1 MIKKRVRETAENHGY
16 TSAYQLRVALGVS
29 PSLAARLWK
38 GEFEKIGIGTLDK
51 LCGLLNCQPN
61 QLLLY
66 VAERPSASVRKT
78 KGRVG
83 RARRTTKR

>member
-1 MIKKRVRETAENHGY
+1 MIKIRVREAAERRGY

-51 LCGLLNCQPN
+51 LCALLECQPN
-61 QLLLY
+61 QLLRY
-66 VAERPSASVRKT
+66 VAEKPRAAVK
-78 KGRVG
+78 KAGRT
-83 RARRTTKR
+83 RTKR